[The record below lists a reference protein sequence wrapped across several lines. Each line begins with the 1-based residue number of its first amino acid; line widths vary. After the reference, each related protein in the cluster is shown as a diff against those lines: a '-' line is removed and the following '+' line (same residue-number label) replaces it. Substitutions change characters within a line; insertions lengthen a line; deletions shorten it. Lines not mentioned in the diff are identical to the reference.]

1 MPNTFKGKDRIS
13 TKIVIKISQ
22 ELDWNVQNKMW
33 EKLKLEKGLMV

>member
-22 ELDWNVQNKMW
+22 ELDWNVQNEKW
-33 EKLKLEKGLMV
+33 ERIKIKKGVMA